1 MNAHFNIA
9 CPHCNRAP
17 CLPVWR
23 KWLLSPAN
31 SASCRHCG
39 HKVSADVAHSW
50 ITLAVPLFLMR
61 TLISEAQL
69 GTLSA
74 TTAAFCILLIVL
86 PAYFIFHL
94 TWVPLVRYDCTI
106 TWDFSARPDWRQEG
120 APNESGQHSD
130 LAQTYLPAQ
139 PIRKRLPE
147 SV

>member
-1 MNAHFNIA
+1 MNSHFNNA

-17 CLPVWR
+17 CLPMWR

-31 SASCRHCG
+31 GASCRHCG
-39 HKVSADVAHSW
+39 HKVSADIANSW
-50 ITLAVPLFLMR
+50 ITLAVPLLLMR
-61 TLISEAQL
+61 TLISEAQF

-74 TTAAFCILLIVL
+74 TTAALCILLTVL
-86 PAYFIFHL
+86 PAYLIFHL

-106 TWDFSARPDWRQEG
+106 TWDFSARPDGCPQE
-120 APNESGQHSD
+120 APHESAQPSD

-139 PIRKRLPE
+139 PIRKRQPE